1 MRSFRGGVRDPPLLE
16 GVSTSRQARGVGT
29 VVVLAPSPLR
39 LAALGSG
46 VLLPLF
52 APPPDRAQ
60 QPAPDGTPRCALS
73 GRTFRSP
80 TRSAHRSSPRH
91 PAGFPTRRGRLRRI
105 DSSLLS
111 GPLLTLPFVAL
122 LLLRALPLVRI
133 RVHPRADTCA
143 QREGQSPAT
152 RENDGGPHAGALLSH
167 SWTGRKRNPHP
178 ARAIFRGASPRGW
191 PGLGTE
197 LPLREREQVEGFEP
211 SWPHTSMP
219 ATSPTGS

>member
-73 GRTFRSP
+73 GRAFRTP
-80 TRSAHRSSPRH
+80 TRRPHRSSPPPRI
-91 PAGFPTRRGRLRRI
+91 PPPPPRGFPDPPWATSTDRLQSAQWPTPDTPVCRAAAASRSAPCPDTR
-105 DSSLLS
+105 
-111 GPLLTLPFVAL
+111 T
-122 LLLRALPLVRI
+122 
-133 RVHPRADTCA
+133 
-143 QREGQSPAT
+143 
-152 RENDGGPHAGALLSH
+152 
-167 SWTGRKRNPHP
+167 
-178 ARAIFRGASPRGW
+178 SPRRH
-191 PGLGTE
+191 
-197 LPLREREQVEGFEP
+197 LR
-211 SWPHTSMP
+211 S
-219 ATSPTGS
+219 A